1 MPWLW
6 LLNAIYQMGAVYN
19 KLTTTDKVLS
29 MLGFGRVWFVINS
42 WSESQQNPVYFQLYN
57 KHKIWDLMYENIPTV
72 ALQVYAALV
81 MEGNTSLAIIISITI
96 SVLSMSYTTWMY
108 LVNITSKKMTA
119 AKGNKV
125 EDNTI
130 SVIELETQTQRT
142 EITEQENEE
151 KNASKL
157 PQFIINKFG
166 TALENKLLFL
176 NLYVWM
182 ISDFYIRTIPLVTL
196 IASIPCSN
204 GDGGFCYL
212 EFYLFS
218 NL

>member
-1 MPWLW
+1 
-6 LLNAIYQMGAVYN
+6 MGAVYN

-130 SVIELETQTQRT
+130 SVIELETQTNGLKSRNRKTKRKMQA
-142 EITEQENEE
+142 N
-151 KNASKL
+151 S
-157 PQFIINKFG
+157 
-166 TALENKLLFL
+166 L
-176 NLYVWM
+176 NL
-182 ISDFYIRTIPLVTL
+182 LL
-196 IASIPCSN
+196 INSAPHWKTN
-204 GDGGFCYL
+204 CY
-212 EFYLFS
+212 F
-218 NL
+218 